1 MGLRKNRREKVNPVR
16 PYSIKSRSSKI
27 ADISNKSWYYTYVLW
42 SEKNAQFYTGTTFN
56 LRQRLKEHT
65 QGLAVSTKHK
75 RPLRLIYPV
84 RKYPVA
90 CRRVDI
96 PLQRGQGLIFC
107 LSFLTGFILKPV

>member
-1 MGLRKNRREKVNPVR
+1 MNPVR

-42 SEKNAQFYTGTTFN
+42 SEKNAQFHTGTTSN

-75 RPLRLIYPV
+75 RPLRLIYFE
-84 RKYPVA
+84 A
-90 CRRVDI
+90 CLNKGDAYRRERY
-96 PLQRGQGLIFC
+96 LKTGRGKRYLKNRIKGG
-107 LSFLTGFILKPV
+107 LTG